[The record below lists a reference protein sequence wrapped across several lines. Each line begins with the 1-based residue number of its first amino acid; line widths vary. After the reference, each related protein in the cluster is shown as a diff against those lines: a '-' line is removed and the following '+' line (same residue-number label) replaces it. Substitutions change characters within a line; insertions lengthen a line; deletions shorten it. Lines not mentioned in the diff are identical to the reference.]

1 MWWNEERCNAQKMQP
16 THKRRTTLQSVP
28 SSELRRTPF
37 FISVLQCLLYQN
49 EQQLSSVSKRS
60 PHFFTPFSKQQ
71 QGISQTMTPSWFFPV
86 CLVLISC
93 SQLNVKMFEYPLGT
107 TQKTRSLWSRYCK
120 IHSSLSFSQRHF
132 DITFVLTDVSDND
145 LIVCYF
151 WSTLFWYISLLYYHR
166 SPKATEVLAV
176 ME

>member
-1 MWWNEERCNAQKMQP
+1 M
-16 THKRRTTLQSVP
+16 KRREMQCTKGATQRRHTTLRSVP
-28 SSELRRTPF
+28 SSSLRRTPF

-49 EQQLSSVSKRS
+49 EQQLNSVSKRS

-86 CLVLISC
+86 CLVVISY

-132 DITFVLTDVSDND
+132 DLTFVLTDVSDND

-151 WSTLFWYISLLYYHR
+151 
-166 SPKATEVLAV
+166 
-176 ME
+176 